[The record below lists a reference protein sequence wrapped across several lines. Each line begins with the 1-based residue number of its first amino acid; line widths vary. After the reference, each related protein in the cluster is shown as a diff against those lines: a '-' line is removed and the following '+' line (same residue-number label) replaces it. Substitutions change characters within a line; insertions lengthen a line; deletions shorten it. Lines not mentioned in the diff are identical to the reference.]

1 MYNYFSFIVCKALK
15 SSQTIILMA
24 ISKAND
30 IMEIYHIRKSN
41 TFNRVS
47 DRKNH
52 VAKIKIIYQ
61 IITFLMFFDI
71 FFILINR
78 LPY

>member
-41 TFNRVS
+41 AFNRVS

-52 VAKIKIIYQ
+52 VAKIKIKYQ

>member
-24 ISKAND
+24 ISKA

-41 TFNRVS
+41 AFNRVS